1 MIHDDTVHGQ
11 SCAQDLREM
20 VGLAEMH
27 WRVLLWTSDL
37 MQICFQRR
45 GLSGWHY
52 AEEGRLAHLALL
64 RLHCAV
70 HRCWNFWALPSCATM
85 SGEQWDE
92 RATIAVAAAATV
104 SRKSMCIPNPQE
116 LLDCYNFASSSPLW
130 VVSPAVTPIVVGSHV
145 FLDIFTF
152 DSQIS
157 SYDYHVIAC
166 L

>member
-1 MIHDDTVHGQ
+1 MIHEDTWWYSTWTIMRTRSSRNGW
-11 SCAQDLREM
+11 
-20 VGLAEMH
+20 AE
-27 WRVLLWTSDL
+27 RVLLWTSDL

-116 LLDCYNFASSSPLW
+116 LLDCYNFASSSPPLW
-130 VVSPAVTPIVVGSHV
+130 VVSPAVTPIVVGSQV

-157 SYDYHVIAC
+157 SYHYHVIAC